1 MLLAAGA
8 TPPASVVATGSTRRA
23 AGGGRVDWSVAAGLS
38 GFGDRPALS
47 ATVLCTLD
55 ASTPEEVVY
64 TGKKG
69 TLRLHRPAHT
79 PSRLTLSIAE
89 GREAST
95 DETLE
100 FALPPVP
107 AGATRHCAAPA
118 RQGYERRLV
127 TGGAVDRR
135 APLQLPRLARL
146 CVRGGRGQPGAA
158 RGQAR
163 GRGVDARG
171 ERHHAADRGP
181 AAQLRRPGGRRQAGG
196 AGQVVGPADVGLAGE
211 AGGSHRVNWR

>member
-1 MLLAAGA
+1 MRRSSSHYRPSPRA
-8 TPPASVVATGSTRRA
+8 RRA
-23 AGGGRVDWSVAAGLS
+23 L
-38 GFGDRPALS
+38 
-47 ATVLCTLD
+47 
-55 ASTPEEVVY
+55 
-64 TGKKG
+64 
-69 TLRLHRPAHT
+69 
-79 PSRLTLSIAE
+79 
-89 GREAST
+89 
-95 DETLE
+95 
-100 FALPPVP
+100 
-107 AGATRHCAAPA
+107 CAAPA

-196 AGQVVGPADVGLAGE
+196 AGKVVGPADVGLAGE
-211 AGGSHRVNWR
+211 AGGSHRVKDRSAPACGARQLALTHIANTHQETSPGQRTLHAHAMYTAKYRRTTSRCAARMVAGVNNTSRDHGAVGACCG